1 VFTVSWLCCGFA
13 VCWGTAVCVCW
24 GGGGGLYVT
33 ITKVTQHI
41 AGILPTQGE
50 YTGMLLHDAA

>member
-1 VFTVSWLCCGFA
+1 MFTASWLCCGFT
-13 VCWGTAVCVCW
+13 VCWGTAVL
-24 GGGGGLYVT
+24 GGVLYVT

-41 AGILPTQGE
+41 AGILLAQGE